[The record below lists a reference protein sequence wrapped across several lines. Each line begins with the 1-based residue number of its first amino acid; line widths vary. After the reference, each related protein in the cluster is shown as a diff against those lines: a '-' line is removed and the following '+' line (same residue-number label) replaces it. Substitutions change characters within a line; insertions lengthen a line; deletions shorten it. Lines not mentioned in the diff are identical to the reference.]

1 MYLDCLS
8 YEDQTIQDN
17 VKQIISLSKFFK
29 IVIRKILKNVEK
41 LLFNLCTKT
50 FFPPT
55 PRKKRNI
62 YFHIESNL
70 FIMENLNHH
79 FTSEIN

>member
-29 IVIRKILKNVEK
+29 IVIKKHSQECGKIIIQFMYQNFLPTHPVKEEKHLFSHRKQSIYHG
-41 LLFNLCTKT
+41 KT
-50 FFPPT
+50 
-55 PRKKRNI
+55 
-62 YFHIESNL
+62 
-70 FIMENLNHH
+70 
-79 FTSEIN
+79 

>member
-55 PRKKRNI
+55 PWKKRNI